1 MIRICSLLKRI
12 ISHKV
17 STSYGEGVFLE
28 ILLSVGVAGGAEV
41 FVGGGTE
48 VFVGGGGGALVGG
61 TLVGT
66 GICGG

>member
-28 ILLSVGVAGGAEV
+28 MLLSVGVAGGTVV

-48 VFVGGGGGALVGG
+48 VFVGGGGALVGG
-61 TLVGT
+61 ILVGT